1 MNEENAS
8 LSSPIF
14 LSLSISLTL
23 YLSLFIS
30 LSYAFLPFSFV
41 GNAPSD
47 DKEELLGKRLS
58 FCRRKDEKMRGSKI
72 LTYIFLGGLSSSNHK
87 YCGFEHRNN
96 HVLTSVTNY
105 EGKRKPLTAI
115 G

>member
-58 FCRRKDEKMRGSKI
+58 FCRRKDEKDERLRNSDLYFSRWSLLLKPQI
-72 LTYIFLGGLSSSNHK
+72 LWVRT
-87 YCGFEHRNN
+87 
-96 HVLTSVTNY
+96 
-105 EGKRKPLTAI
+105 
-115 G
+115 